1 MYREQIS
8 SLDSPVNN
16 NGVAGGVGAGGN
28 SSFSRADP
36 VRSSLKSGS
45 MSSAGGRST
54 EYGPTVQQI
63 LETYEHLRNKA
74 QSVAK
79 RKLRSWEN
87 DFFLLSSFQKI
98 SQPKEITDRLERNIR
113 YFLLNYI
120 VIIFGMTLLSLILNP
135 ISLIIIILAT
145 FSSAFVASRPT
156 DVLILPGEN
165 SISKKVS
172 LYTIALITDLVI
184 LVFSGTLLL
193 TSLAISIIL
202 VLIHASI
209 HVGKSN
215 YDQVTNLDSEV

>member
-8 SLDSPVNN
+8 SLDSPANN
-16 NGVAGGVGAGGN
+16 NNVGV
-28 SSFSRADP
+28 SSFPRMDSA
-36 VRSSLKSGS
+36 RSSLKPGSISSGGVGG
-45 MSSAGGRST
+45 MGGRSV

-87 DFFLLSSFQKI
+87 DFFLLSSFQKV

-135 ISLIIIILAT
+135 VSLIIIILAA

-156 DVLILPGEN
+156 DVIILTGDN
-165 SISKKVS
+165 SISKKAA
-172 LYTIALITDLVI
+172 LYTMAAITTLVI
-184 LVFSGTLLL
+184 LTFSGTLLL

-202 VLIHASI
+202 VIIHASI
-209 HVGKSN
+209 HVGKQN
-215 YDQVTNLDSEV
+215 YDQVASLDSEV